1 MIYLHRIAIFL
12 FFQSSFSGIVPCE
25 EVTWCRIMLSPS
37 VALYVASDTHCDI
50 WLGSRNEVSFCQT
63 LKATKVA
70 KFFMFPP
77 LCSLVLEPDLD
88 TGKKERP
95 RNEQEM
101 KEEPLTSSY
110 FPYCLSEHQK
120 TLTSSSAEPGTEPE
134 GKHWVQHST
143 FAQLVGSLLYHD
155 SLFSLAA
162 HREARISLFK
172 ERQWDGVQQV
182 FQGSPGKADPFVVKA
197 LQQSRHMTFCFP

>member
-88 TGKKERP
+88 TGKKE
-95 RNEQEM
+95 
-101 KEEPLTSSY
+101 KA
-110 FPYCLSEHQK
+110 QK
-120 TLTSSSAEPGTEPE
+120 WTGDEGGTT
-134 GKHWVQHST
+134 HI
-143 FAQLVGSLLYHD
+143 QLLSLLPKWASENIDFQFSRARDWTWRETLGSTQHLCIACGI
-155 SLFSLAA
+155 SALSWQPLFS
-162 HREARISLFK
+162 RSSQRS
-172 ERQWDGVQQV
+172 
-182 FQGSPGKADPFVVKA
+182 
-197 LQQSRHMTFCFP
+197 